1 MGLSTSV
8 PAAPAAPAAPT
19 APGDDDVPPLA
30 LHARAAAQLLQ
41 SGAVEAAV
49 DFLR

>member
-8 PAAPAAPAAPT
+8 PAGPAAPAAP
-19 APGDDDVPPLA
+19 APGDDGAGDDDVPPLV

-41 SGAVEAAV
+41 SGAVE
-49 DFLR
+49 DGS

>member
-8 PAAPAAPAAPT
+8 PAAPAVPDAPAAP
-19 APGDDDVPPLA
+19 AALGDDDVPPLA

-41 SGAVEAAV
+41 SGAVEAG
-49 DFLR
+49 R